1 MERNLARIAVI
12 SRRMLDVL
20 LFALIAV
27 VLVGVVLGKLVPLT
41 GRQTL
46 AIGGR
51 SMEPAVPLGA
61 AVIIGPADPG
71 SLAAG
76 DIVSL
81 KAGPQNALFTHRVVA
96 VVDRSDGR
104 WVRTKGDANPEE
116 DPTLVPVSAIVGRT
130 ELVIPLAGFLI
141 ALLSIPAGV
150 LFLIGFAATLL
161 AGAWLLESLEPAGAA
176 SRRTAALSLDRLLPG
191 EPIALRRP
199 VLSASSSVARGAHVP
214 ARPTVAEQLALSRET
229 RARRAR
235 WGAASL
241 RRDDRPRP

>member
-1 MERNLARIAVI
+1 MERNLARIVGT
-12 SRRMLDVL
+12 SRRVLDAL
-20 LFALIAV
+20 LFALIAM

-46 AIGGR
+46 VIGGR

-61 AVIIGPADPG
+61 AVIIGPVAPG
-71 SLAAG
+71 SLSAG

-81 KAGPQNALFTHRVVA
+81 KAGPQNTLFTHRVVA

-104 WVRTKGDANPEE
+104 WIRTKGDANPEE

-130 ELVIPLAGFLI
+130 QVVIPLAGYLI

-150 LFLIGFAATLL
+150 LFLIGLGATLL

-176 SRRTAALSLDRLLPG
+176 TRRAAGLSLDRLLPG
-191 EPIALRRP
+191 EPIALRP
-199 VLSASSSVARGAHVP
+199 ALSARSSGALGAHIP
-214 ARPTVAEQLALSRET
+214 ARLTVSEQLAHSRET